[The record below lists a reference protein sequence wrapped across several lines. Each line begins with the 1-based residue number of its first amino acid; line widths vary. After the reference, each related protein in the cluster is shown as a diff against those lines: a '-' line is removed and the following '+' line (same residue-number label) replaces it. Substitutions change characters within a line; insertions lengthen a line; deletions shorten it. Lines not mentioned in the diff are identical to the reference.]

1 MKEVLLVLPGAW
13 AGWSLARGVRPT
25 ALSPLTVERQV
36 FALEDIRPAL
46 HRQNASMQAE
56 KQTWALEE
64 IRDTLKAMAGQKGEP
79 TSPTP

>member
-1 MKEVLLVLPGAW
+1 MKEVLLVLPDAW
-13 AGWSLARGVRPT
+13 AGWPLAWGVHPN

-36 FALEDIRPAL
+36 SAREDIRTAPN
-46 HRQNASMQAE
+46 RQSASMQAE

-64 IRDTLKAMAGQKGEP
+64 IWDTLKAMAGQKGQP

>member
-1 MKEVLLVLPGAW
+1 MKEVLLVLPGVW
-13 AGWSLARGVRPT
+13 AGWALAWGVRPT

-36 FALEDIRPAL
+36 SALEDIRTAPN
-46 HRQNASMQAE
+46 RQNASIQAE

-64 IRDTLKAMAGQKGEP
+64 IRDTLKAMAGQKGQP